1 MSDAC
6 LELTLELLRRP
17 SITPHDEGCQ
27 PLLLERL
34 QAIGFQGEFMDA
46 GEVRN
51 LWARRGQQG
60 PLLVFAGHT
69 DVVPTGPLPQWHSPP
84 FTPTIRDGLLYAR
97 GAADMKSSLAAMVVA
112 CERFFA
118 RHPEPRGSV
127 AFLITSDEEGV
138 ARDGT
143 RHVVELLRQRAIHPD
158 WCIVGEPSSDAHL
171 GDTIKVGRRG
181 SLNAVLRIIGRQGH
195 VAYPQRADNPIHR
208 AMPAL
213 AELCSEVWDQGNA
226 DFPASSLQISNI
238 SAGTGANNVIPGELS
253 AVFNIRFSTEIDEAS
268 LRARTEAIL
277 QRHGLSY
284 EISWS
289 LSGLPFLTPDGP
301 LRQAVIDSI
310 QAQLGRT
317 CVCSTSGGTS
327 DGRFIA
333 TLGTQV
339 VELGPINHSI
349 HQIDECVAVADLE
362 ALARVY
368 EDILVRLLG

>member
-349 HQIDECVAVADLE
+349 HQIDECVAIADLE